1 MDEFELAAH
10 SEKGVALVT
19 GGAVRVGRAIS
30 QGLAAV
36 GYHVVV
42 NYFESATE
50 AAEVVATIQEAGGS
64 ATAVHADVTEAADC
78 RQLVERS
85 GEWGPVNLL
94 VNNAALFE
102 KRAFLDLDDELW
114 QRHLQLNLE
123 APFRLS
129 LLVGRL
135 MWSRGQGRI
144 VNICGTVGIEPRG
157 DYGPY
162 CVAKRGLDELTRCCA
177 EALAPRVQVNG
188 IAPGAILFPQGT
200 DAAEQERILS
210 RVPAGRVGSPEDI
223 AAVVCFLAAAPDY
236 VTGTVLPVDGGVSV
250 HDS

>member
-1 MDEFELAAH
+1 LATD
-10 SEKGVALVT
+10 SDKGVALVT

-30 QGLAAV
+30 EALAAT
-36 GYHVVV
+36 GYHVAL
-42 NYFESATE
+42 NYFESE
-50 AAEVVATIQEAGGS
+50 DDAAEVVDTIHAAAGE
-64 ATAVHADVTEAADC
+64 ATALRADVTDGDAC
-78 RQLVERS
+78 RELVERAAAL
-85 GEWGPVNLL
+85 GPVRVL

-102 KRAFLDLDDELW
+102 KRAFLDLDDAIW
-114 QRHLQLNLE
+114 QRHLSLNLE
-123 APFRLS
+123 APYRLS
-129 LLVGRL
+129 LLVGRR
-135 MWSRGQGRI
+135 MWEAGSGRI

-188 IAPGAILFPQGT
+188 IAPGAILFPLGT
-200 DAAEQERILS
+200 DAAERRRILG
-210 RVPAGRVGSPEDI
+210 RVPAGRTGSPEDI
-223 AAVVCFLAAAPDY
+223 AAVVCFLVTAPDY

>member
-1 MDEFELAAH
+1 MAID

-30 QGLAAV
+30 QALAAT

-42 NYFESATE
+42 NYYESVSA
-50 AAEVVATIQEAGGS
+50 AAEVVETIQEAGGS
-64 ATAVHADVTEAADC
+64 ATAVRADVTDADDC
-78 RQLVERS
+78 RDLVECA
-85 GEWGPVNLL
+85 GEIGPVSLL

-102 KRAFLDLDDELW
+102 RRAFLDLDDDIW
-114 QRHLQLNLE
+114 RRHLRLNLE

-129 LLVGRL
+129 LIVGRE
-135 MWSRGQGRI
+135 MWNAGRGRI

-200 DAAEQERILS
+200 DAVEQQRILA
-210 RVPAGRVGSPEDI
+210 RVPAGRRGSPEDI
-223 AAVVCFLAAAPDY
+223 AAVVCFLATAPDY

>member
-1 MDEFELAAH
+1 MQEPVSANYTDR
-10 SEKGVALVT
+10 GVALVT

-30 QGLAAV
+30 EALAAI

-42 NYFESATE
+42 NYLESERA
-50 AAEVVATIQEAGGS
+50 AAEVVDAIDAAGGA
-64 ATAVHADVTEAADC
+64 ATALRANVTDGESC
-78 RQLVERS
+78 RDLVERS
-85 GEWGPVNLL
+85 SELGPVSLL

-102 KRAFLDLDDELW
+102 RRAFLELDDDIW
-114 QRHLQLNLE
+114 QRHLRLNLE
-123 APFRLS
+123 APYRLS
-129 LLVGRL
+129 LLTGRR
-135 MWSRGQGRI
+135 MWEAGRGRI

-200 DAAEQERILS
+200 DGAEQKRILG
-210 RVPAGRVGSPEDI
+210 RVPAGIAGSPQDI
-223 AAVVCFLAAAPDY
+223 AAVVCFLATAPDY

-250 HDS
+250 HD